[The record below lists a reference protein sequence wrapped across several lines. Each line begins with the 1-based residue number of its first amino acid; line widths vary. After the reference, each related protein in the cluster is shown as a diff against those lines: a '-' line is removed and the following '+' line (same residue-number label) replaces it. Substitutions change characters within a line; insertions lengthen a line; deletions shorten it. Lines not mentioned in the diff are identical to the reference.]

1 MLVSPSNT
9 NNPAFCPAG
18 LVEMRRIAMPD
29 RINTVAVDDLRKRFT
44 GNIIIPGD
52 TGYDEARTIFN
63 AMIDRRPAVIAQ
75 CTDVNDVVA
84 AVHFGRN
91 LGLEIAVRGGGHSV
105 AGKALTEGGLVIDL
119 RQMNAVSVDPATR
132 TATVAGGATM
142 SHLDRATQPF
152 DLATTG
158 GRVSTTGVGGFTLG
172 GGGGWLDR
180 KFGLACDNLLSVE
193 LVTADGNVVRASNDE
208 NPELFWALHG
218 GGGNF
223 GVVTSFKFRLHKLP
237 SVTAALL
244 LWHPA
249 AGPDVLRTYRDF
261 IASAPDEVGGG
272 LLYLTGPAESF
283 VPRHLV
289 GKLALLV
296 LVVYAG
302 PEADARE
309 LAAPLLDLGPEGEMI
324 AEMPYAELQ
333 CMLDDPPG
341 YRNYWSAEYLDSLP
355 DQAVN
360 LFCAR
365 ANDMIVPSAS
375 QHVLFPQG
383 GAVAREPADY
393 PVPWRHAPWI
403 VHPFGLWED
412 PADDERGKQ
421 WAHDIRTD
429 LKPWSS
435 GAVYLNFIGD
445 EGEDRIIAGFGR
457 DNYARLAGVKKRYDP
472 ENLFH
477 LNHNIKPT

>member
-1 MLVSPSNT
+1 
-9 NNPAFCPAG
+9 
-18 LVEMRRIAMPD
+18 MPD
-29 RINTVAVDDLRKRFT
+29 RIKQVAVDDLRMDFAGKV
-44 GNIIIPGD
+44 IMPDD
-52 TGYDEARTIFN
+52 TNYDEARTIFN
-63 AMIDRRPAVIAQ
+63 AMIDRRPAIIAQ
-75 CTDVNDVVA
+75 CVNVNDVMT
-84 AVHFGRN
+84 AVRFGRN
-91 LGLEIAVRGGGHSV
+91 IGLEIAVRGGGHSV
-105 AGKALTEGGLVIDL
+105 AGKALTDNGLVIDL
-119 RQMNAVSVDPATR
+119 RLMNAVSVDPEAR

-152 DLATTG
+152 GLATTG

-172 GGGGWLDR
+172 GGGGWFDR
-180 KFGLACDNLLSVE
+180 KFGLACDNLVSVE
-193 LVTADGNVVRASNDE
+193 LVTADGNILRASSDE

-223 GVVTSFKFRLHKLP
+223 GVATSFVFRLHELP

-244 LWHPA
+244 LWDPE
-249 AGPDVLRTYRDF
+249 AGPNVLRAYRDF
-261 IASAPDEVGGG
+261 MESAPDEVGGG

-283 VPRHLV
+283 VTEHLV
-289 GKLALLV
+289 GKLALVV
-296 LVVYAG
+296 LIVYAG
-302 PEADARE
+302 PEAEARE
-309 LAAPLLDLGPEGEMI
+309 LATPMLDLCPEGEMI
-324 AEMPYAELQ
+324 KEMPYAELQ

-341 YRNYWSAEYLDSLP
+341 YRNYWSAEYLDCLP
-355 DQAVN
+355 DQAVD

-383 GAVAREPADY
+383 GAVARATADY
-393 PVPWRHAPWI
+393 PVPWRHAPWVI
-403 VHPFGLWED
+403 HPFGLWED

-429 LKPWSS
+429 LYPWSS

-457 DNYARLAGVKKRYDP
+457 DNYTKLAKVKKHYDP
-472 ENLFH
+472 DNLFH
-477 LNHNIKPT
+477 LNHNIKPD